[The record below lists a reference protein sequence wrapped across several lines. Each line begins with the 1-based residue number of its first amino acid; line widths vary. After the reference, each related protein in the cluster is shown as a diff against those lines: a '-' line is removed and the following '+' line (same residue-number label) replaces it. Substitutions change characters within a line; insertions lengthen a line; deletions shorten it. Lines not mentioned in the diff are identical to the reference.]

1 MNLSARNKLTIR
13 EMALFSMFGALMY
26 VSKLLMEFLPNIHL
40 IGMFIVLLTVLYRKK
55 ALIPIYIFVFLTG
68 LFNGFGVWWI
78 PYLYVWTVLWGATM
92 LLPKNIPDK
101 VAMVVYPLVCAMHG
115 ILYGVIYAPAQAI
128 LFGFNFNQTL
138 AWIAAGFYF
147 DIIHGIGNFF
157 AGILVLPLLKVI
169 RKIQK
174 Q

>member
-1 MNLSARNKLTIR
+1 MNSSARNKLTIR
-13 EMALFSMFGALMY
+13 EIALFSMFGALMY

-68 LFNGFGVWWI
+68 LFNGFGVWWV

-115 ILYGVIYAPAQAI
+115 VLYGVIYAPSQAI

-157 AGILVLPLLKVI
+157 AGILVLPLSKVI
-169 RKIQK
+169 KKIQK

>member
-1 MNLSARNKLTIR
+1 MNSSARSKLTIR

-115 ILYGVIYAPAQAI
+115 FLYGVIYAPAQAL

-138 AWIAAGFYF
+138 AWIASGFYF
-147 DIIHGIGNFF
+147 DIVHGIGNFF
-157 AGILVLPLLKVI
+157 AGILVLPLSKVI